1 VGTIAIVGAGELGA
15 GIARRLADRDVSGRV
30 VLVDPDETRARGK
43 ALDIR
48 QAGPVVGSDT
58 IVEGRGDLDG
68 LEPPPDVV
76 VVADPPDLAERALV
90 PLRAGDFARRLL
102 PALGNG
108 PLVFAGSDAAC
119 LVESAVAS
127 GLARQRVLGS
137 APVAF
142 ASAFRHRLARELGVR
157 APDVAALVLGLPPEH
172 IVVPQAMIGG
182 VPVERGWTVDLT
194 RKALARLRGRALGPL
209 ALAAAAAHVIAA
221 LARPRPTTLSV
232 LAVLDGE
239 YGCRGIA
246 LAVPVRL
253 SPEGIESVLE
263 LAFDPVDRV
272 AFGNAVEARHAARG

>member
-1 VGTIAIVGAGELGA
+1 MDTIAIVGAGELGA
-15 GIARRLADRDVSGRV
+15 AIARRLADRDLSGRV
-30 VLVDPDETRARGK
+30 VLVDPDEARARGK

-48 QAGPVVGSDT
+48 QAGPVAGSDT

-76 VVADPPDLAERALV
+76 VVADPPDLADRALV
-90 PLRAGDFARRLL
+90 PLRAADFARRLR

-137 APVAF
+137 APIAF

-157 APDVAALVLGLPPEH
+157 APDVAAVVLGLPPDH
-172 IVVPQAMIGG
+172 IVVPQAMVGG

-194 RKALARLRGRALGPL
+194 RRALARLRGRALGPL
-209 ALAAAAAHVIAA
+209 ALAAGAAHLVAA
-221 LARPRPTTLSV
+221 LARPRPATLPV

-239 YGCRGIA
+239 YGCRGVA

-263 LAFDPVDRV
+263 LPLDPVDRV